1 MLRYGCGE
9 SKKKLGEIIENK
21 YSSNQSTAITLRT
34 SKRRENLE
42 GNQSRGP
49 AGGPGQELALG
60 PGGGEMEE
68 AEEKSENGDGRSQHC
83 AAPGG
88 RVEPPRRKGQGYMLI
103 KLELDPELLSKTSH
117 DGWDFGVSR

>member
-1 MLRYGCGE
+1 MLRDGCGE

-49 AGGPGQELALG
+49 AGRPGQELALG
-60 PGGGEMEE
+60 PRGGG
-68 AEEKSENGDGRSQHC
+68 
-83 AAPGG
+83 
-88 RVEPPRRKGQGYMLI
+88 
-103 KLELDPELLSKTSH
+103 
-117 DGWDFGVSR
+117 